1 MTDWIEGLERLKL
14 LKEQGH
20 LSDSEFEAA
29 KSRLL
34 GDKGVVPT
42 PMPSPAQPYTDDLI
56 EEVAPPPPVE
66 TAYEPSEGVEP
77 TSIFPKAVVALLAI
91 VLLGGGGFLAT
102 WYLAGG
108 ANAAVQTAQA
118 SYSDINCR
126 SQASVQ
132 GDVQE
137 VITKGSTVHISAEDS
152 GWGQVQGKGCWVRM
166 DNLKISDTMEQAASS
181 ETATDTPTVQ
191 TADLQPGNYHAYKDG
206 SGGSNPAMVA
216 KLCAMTTMIDKSY
229 GVTPMSAWVAE
240 GGPLGRIV
248 QNGGVSYGKIALDDQ
263 GVCRQQVNIDGIDG
277 GDSYTWRGVC
287 RVTGLRV
294 YEDKAVGLS
303 GLDKYDCI

>member
-137 VITKGSTVHISAEDS
+137 VITKGSTNVYYNI
-152 GWGQVQGKGCWVRM
+152 R
-166 DNLKISDTMEQAASS
+166 
-181 ETATDTPTVQ
+181 
-191 TADLQPGNYHAYKDG
+191 
-206 SGGSNPAMVA
+206 
-216 KLCAMTTMIDKSY
+216 KLI
-229 GVTPMSAWVAE
+229 
-240 GGPLGRIV
+240 
-248 QNGGVSYGKIALDDQ
+248 N
-263 GVCRQQVNIDGIDG
+263 
-277 GDSYTWRGVC
+277 
-287 RVTGLRV
+287 
-294 YEDKAVGLS
+294 
-303 GLDKYDCI
+303 